1 MGKSKVTIK
10 EIADKAGVSIATV
23 SHVINRTRYVRPELV
38 DKIEKI
44 IVETGYQNKIA
55 DKERKLPRVCGSSL
69 MRVRVCSN
77 CPSSR
82 SSMSSVMTGL

>member
-10 EIADKAGVSIATV
+10 EIADMAGVSIATV

-44 IVETGYQNKIA
+44 IVETGVNNRCTDTEY
-55 DKERKLPRVCGSSL
+55 R
-69 MRVRVCSN
+69 
-77 CPSSR
+77 
-82 SSMSSVMTGL
+82 

>member
-1 MGKSKVTIK
+1 MIKEKERDMGKSKVTIK

-44 IVETGYQNKIA
+44 IVETGWLA
-55 DKERKLPRVCGSSL
+55 ESL
-69 MRVRVCSN
+69 RSLQSFRTLKVRY
-77 CPSSR
+77 
-82 SSMSSVMTGL
+82 TEIW

>member
-55 DKERKLPRVCGSSL
+55 EKTAGWPRVYD
-69 MRVRVCSN
+69 RCSH
-77 CPSSR
+77 SEH
-82 SSMSSVMTGL
+82 

>member
-1 MGKSKVTIK
+1 MSKSKVTIK
-10 EIADKAGVSIATV
+10 EIAEMAGVSIATV

-55 DKERKLPRVCGSSL
+55 DKERKTAGWTGVHDS
-69 MRVRVCSN
+69 CSH
-77 CPSSR
+77 SKH
-82 SSMSSVMTGL
+82 